1 MENLIKK
8 FSLMENNKPPG
19 NDRLT
24 KEFYIVF
31 WNDVKITLLLVTE
44 KAYLVNQLRASHK

>member
-19 NDRLT
+19 NDGLT

-44 KAYLVNQLRASHK
+44 KAYLVNRLRASHK